1 MEMYRQ
7 ASCPPLGSLGKQF
20 SNARVHSTQEQESW
34 ARPRSA
40 RSPQQLLTTALLELD
55 DVAHAHWLDVK
66 DCRIE
71 LLVITA
77 GKWFIQYF

>member
-1 MEMYRQ
+1 M
-7 ASCPPLGSLGKQF
+7 
-20 SNARVHSTQEQESW
+20 
-34 ARPRSA
+34 
-40 RSPQQLLTTALLELD
+40 ALLELD
-55 DVAHAHWLDVK
+55 DVAHAHWLYVK